1 METEPCVLLER
12 LDSPELAVPGTATRQ
27 QTVVTITGVNI
38 DNLVLMAN
46 LLICGVIPPSIG

>member
-12 LDSPELAVPGTATRQ
+12 LDSPELALFGTATRQ

-38 DNLVLMAN
+38 DNFVFITN
-46 LLICGVIPPSIG
+46 LLICGISPPLIG